1 MKQSITPQIALV
13 SQSTAGR
20 RLFALGIIS
29 IIAVATRTRTRTLT
43 RSRSRSNRLHFA
55 ARMPRRRRLWCPG
68 PWRSRT
74 HDSEKPLQATGAA
87 RRRGCAKGL
96 TMLDASLVS
105 IAIARPKQLACNLSL
120 RNRIQVPA
128 PPCALLA
135 PHVSCELWV
144 AATPR
149 RSPSRSRAAYKCLIY
164 ASKCLN
170 RSQKDFA
177 MAVAA
182 AWPVLLLPLLLL
194 CFSMRRTP
202 LWPLWRH
209 FELTRNHRHSQLIP
223 SMHSDDAD
231 TDDDDEHIIIIST
244 TDTSDLGAVPLFA
257 LSYKSIHRKPKPRC
271 ALCPRRVRIS
281 WMRST
286 IYAPSL

>member
-29 IIAVATRTRTRTLT
+29 IIAVATRTLTLT
-43 RSRSRSNRLHFA
+43 LRRSRSRSNRLHSA
-55 ARMPRRRRLWCPG
+55 ARSCRVGDAFDAPDHG
-68 PWRSRT
+68 GSRT
-74 HDSEKPLQATGAA
+74 HESEKPL
-87 RRRGCAKGL
+87 RRGL
-96 TMLDASLVS
+96 TLLAASLVS

-135 PHVSCELWV
+135 PHVSC
-144 AATPR
+144 ATPR
-149 RSPSRSRAAYKCLIY
+149 RSPSRSRAAYKCMIY

-182 AWPVLLLPLLLL
+182 AWPASVLLQ
-194 CFSMRRTP
+194 RTP

-209 FELTRNHRHSQLIP
+209 FELTRNHRHGPAYPI
-223 SMHSDDAD
+223 DA
-231 TDDDDEHIIIIST
+231 
-244 TDTSDLGAVPLFA
+244 F
-257 LSYKSIHRKPKPRC
+257 R
-271 ALCPRRVRIS
+271 
-281 WMRST
+281 
-286 IYAPSL
+286 